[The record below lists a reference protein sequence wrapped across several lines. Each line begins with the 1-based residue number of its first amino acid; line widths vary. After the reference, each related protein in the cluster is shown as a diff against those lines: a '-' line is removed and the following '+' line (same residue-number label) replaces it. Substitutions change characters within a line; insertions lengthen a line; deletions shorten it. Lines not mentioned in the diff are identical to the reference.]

1 MFLVVLAAHSQKD
14 YSLCKG
20 NIVINPNTSYTL
32 RFNGKI
38 GKDKSGIQSYC
49 NLPITANN
57 FIWLYFT
64 PSHNGQMSFE
74 TFTKEDSLLFFLFEV
89 DLSEPCE
96 AITTKEAT
104 MLSCDMRSSTA
115 ESLKVFPCKSSKGYL
130 IALSVNK
137 GKSPTVDFK
146 LNYTPLNADGS
157 IHMDSLILNLVRLKS
172 EPILGFHVRDQLA
185 KTPVIARFSF
195 NAESAIDGTYLA
207 SDIYVNNTKRLRAN
221 IRIDAEGYFPKDYLD
236 YEIKP
241 LSRQD
246 TFLLTPITHGSI
258 TKLDEIYFIGGLAVI
273 LDESLPRLKSL
284 RDFLILNPSIDIEV
298 QGHVNDDGNNS
309 FSSQRLSKKRAKRIV
324 EYLIKSGIES
334 TRLSAVGFGN
344 TKPIFPNPED
354 EDQKEANRR
363 VEIKIK

>member
-1 MFLVVLAAHSQKD
+1 MFFVVLVAHSQKD

-20 NIVINPNTSYTL
+20 YIVINPNTSYTL

-57 FIWLYFT
+57 FIWLYYA

-89 DLSEPCE
+89 DLSKPCE

-104 MLSCDMRSSTA
+104 LLSCDMRSSTTD
-115 ESLKVFPCKSSKGYL
+115 SIKQFPCKSAKGYL

-146 LNYTPLNADGS
+146 LNYTPLNTDGT
-157 IHMDSLILNLVRLKS
+157 IHVDSLILNLVRLKS
-172 EPILGFHVRDQLA
+172 EPILGFHVRDQLV

-221 IRIDAEGYFPKDYLD
+221 IRIDAEGYFPKEYLD

-241 LSRQD
+241 ISRQD

-258 TKLDEIYFIGGLAVI
+258 TKLDEIYFVGGLAVI

-284 RDFLILNPSIDIEV
+284 RDFLLLNPSIEIEV

-334 TRLSAVGFGN
+334 SRLSAIGFGN
-344 TKPIFPNPED
+344 TKPIFPDPADED
-354 EDQKEANRR
+354 EKEANRR